1 MKQNY
6 LIFLIFSLL
15 FGILIFASFNTVL
28 GISFSEMNEIE
39 TTKDNSLLVNP
50 IVGVTDEGDDDSD
63 DGESEDEDQSHDR
76 ELQFN
81 IEDYQV
87 EIESMLKT
95 GEQKDKIE
103 FDIRVE
109 DEARIELEYTTS
121 VNLTTESELGFRVKF
136 DKIFEYI
143 DNEPGDIGYQKG
155 EEVSEYD
162 IGEATWMP
170 IEFANTIVNGTTVYI
185 ISTMT
190 TDNVFGLV
198 FRISEK
204 ILALENSTLV
214 PNSLKLDI
222 IINNYPNVSDSSNL
236 ALRAKIETE
245 SEIYTENETFHEEY
259 GYAENETS
267 IAIDSS
273 AINNTGFF
281 SWSDN
286 AIADNQTIT
295 VISSDPIIDPSDDD
309 EDDETLEP
317 GELSYTLF
325 FSFITTP
332 AQNILW
338 DPTFSAITA
347 DFSEQNDTGTS
358 STPTTPTTS
367 IVSTP
372 GFTLDV
378 AVLSVAIGAILILS
392 HAFIRR
398 KRK

>member
-1 MKQNY
+1 
-6 LIFLIFSLL
+6 
-15 FGILIFASFNTVL
+15 
-28 GISFSEMNEIE
+28 MNEIE
-39 TTKDNSLLVNP
+39 TTNDNSFLVDP
-50 IVGVTDEGDDDSD
+50 IAEVKDDDSDD
-63 DGESEDEDQSHDR
+63 DGESEDDDQSHDR

-87 EIESMLKT
+87 EIESVLKT
-95 GEQKDKIE
+95 GEKQDKIE

-109 DEARIELEYTTS
+109 DEARIELDYTTS
-121 VNLTTESELGFRVKF
+121 VNITTEAELGFRVKF

-143 DNEPGDIGYQKG
+143 DNETADNGYQKG
-155 EEVSEYD
+155 EEISEYD

-170 IEFANTIVNGTTVYI
+170 IQFVNTTVNGTTVYI
-185 ISTMT
+185 ISAT
-190 TDNVFGLV
+190 TNDNVFGLV

-222 IINNYPNVSDSSNL
+222 IINNYPNISSSSNL

-245 SEIYTENETFHEEY
+245 SELYTENETFHEEH

-273 AINNTGFF
+273 VINNTGFF
-281 SWSDN
+281 SWSEN
-286 AIADNQTIT
+286 AIADNQTIA
-295 VISSDPIIDPSDDD
+295 VLSSDPIIDPSDDD
-309 EDDETLEP
+309 EDDEDLEE

-325 FSFITTP
+325 FSFITLP

-347 DFSEQNDTGTS
+347 DYSRQNDTGTS
-358 STPTTPTTS
+358 SSSLPTTPIAT
-367 IVSTP
+367 TP
-372 GFTLDV
+372 GFTLEV
-378 AVLSVAIGAILILS
+378 AGLSIALGAILILS